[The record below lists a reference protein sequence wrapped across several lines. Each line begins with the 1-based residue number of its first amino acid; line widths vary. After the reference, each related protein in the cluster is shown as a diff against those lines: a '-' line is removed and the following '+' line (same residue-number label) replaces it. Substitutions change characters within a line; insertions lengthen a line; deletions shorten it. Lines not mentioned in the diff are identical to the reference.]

1 MTHRITPDPLVDL
14 LPAKDSVG
22 LRQELKDLELAR
34 CQLGAHLAGV
44 DLMEVGADG
53 ELADAVLDALGKTRG
68 LREHVTERPG
78 QVDRHI
84 GSTEKMERLTGWRAR
99 TSFEEGLARTIAW
112 YRENEAWWRGI
123 LQSETEA
130 SVSSS

>member
-1 MTHRITPDPLVDL
+1 MLNVATGIDIPVT
-14 LPAKDSVG
+14 
-22 LRQELKDLELAR
+22 EI
-34 CQLGAHLAGV
+34 
-44 DLMEVGADG
+44 
-53 ELADAVLDALGKTRG
+53 ADAVLGALGKPSS
-68 LREHVTERPG
+68 LKAFVTERPG

-123 LQSETEA
+123 LESENRA

>member
-1 MTHRITPDPLVDL
+1 MIAAPLENV
-14 LPAKDSVG
+14 
-22 LRQELKDLELAR
+22 
-34 CQLGAHLAGV
+34 AG
-44 DLMEVGADG
+44 EVLNVATGIDIPVTAI
-53 ELADAVLDALGKTRG
+53 ADAVLDALGKPSSLKTF
-68 LREHVTERPG
+68 VTERPG

-112 YRENEAWWRGI
+112 YRENELWWRGI
-123 LQSETEA
+123 LQSETQA

>member
-1 MTHRITPDPLVDL
+1 VP
-14 LPAKDSVG
+14 
-22 LRQELKDLELAR
+22 
-34 CQLGAHLAGV
+34 
-44 DLMEVGADG
+44 
-53 ELADAVLDALGKTRG
+53 
-68 LREHVTERPG
+68 ERLG

-84 GSTEKMERLTGWRAR
+84 GSTDKMERLTGWRAR

-112 YRENEAWWRGI
+112 YRENEVWWRGI